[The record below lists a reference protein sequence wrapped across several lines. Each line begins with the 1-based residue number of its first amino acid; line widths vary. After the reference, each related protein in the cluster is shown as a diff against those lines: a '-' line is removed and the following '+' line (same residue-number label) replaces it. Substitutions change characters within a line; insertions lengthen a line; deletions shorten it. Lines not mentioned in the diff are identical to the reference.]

1 MSRNRSD
8 ISYGTDDLS
17 RVGFWTPETPEFL
30 EKREERRNARRSSD
44 ITYTQAKA
52 NIRRISLEN
61 QAASQARR
69 TSDSQASIIDF
80 ERLDRARY
88 GYGGRVNFE
97 RENSQGH
104 KLRFEAELYRAPSS
118 VPARQASRDSAAM
131 WDDVPRQRKSSA
143 RVRPARQAS
152 SRRDSGLTRYRE
164 DRFGFDYDDPTVDE
178 QMEEAEDTTLRGRFR
193 KARHDYRQRKADRAF
208 ARDYAEAPAPVA
220 DAPRAALYEG
230 KMGRQHHRATRMQ
243 ESRSSSTGI
252 QLPAFLTGIIEKLSL
267 DRLVMRP
274 WFAVSAVTFACVL
287 VVATSVYPA
296 AQNLYIQ
303 SRQNDQL
310 VAEYQAVVDRNQELE
325 QHVEALRTDEGME
338 ELAHESL
345 GWVKD
350 GEHSVSV
357 VTDGSADP
365 SSDTISET
373 DDIVAGSVPTPD
385 TWYSPVL
392 DLVFGYEG

>member
-1 MSRNRSD
+1 MARNRSD
-8 ISYGTDDLS
+8 ITYGTDDLS
-17 RVGFWTPETPEFL
+17 RVGFWTPDTPEFL
-30 EKREERRNARRSSD
+30 EKREERRTARRSSD

-52 NIRRISLEN
+52 NIRRISLQN
-61 QAASQARR
+61 QTASQERH
-69 TSDSQASIIDF
+69 TNESQASIIDF

-97 RENSQGH
+97 RESSQGR
-104 KLRFEAELYRAPSS
+104 KFRFEAELYHAPSS
-118 VPARQASRDSAAM
+118 VPARKTRRNDAAIWDETPRTRTTSAGT
-131 WDDVPRQRKSSA
+131 RSK
-143 RVRPARQAS
+143 RQAS
-152 SRRDSGLTRYRE
+152 SRRTAGRPQYRE
-164 DRFGFDYDDPTVDE
+164 DRFEFNYDEPVLDE
-178 QMEEAEDTTLRGRFR
+178 PMGEAEDTSLRGRLR
-193 KARHDYRQRKADRAF
+193 KARHDFRQRKADRAF
-208 ARDYAEAPAPVA
+208 ARDYAEAPADVA
-220 DAPRAALYEG
+220 EGPRAAVYEG
-230 KMGRQHHRATRMQ
+230 KMGRQHHRAARMQ

-252 QLPAFLTGIIEKLSL
+252 QLPACLTGIIEALSL

-274 WFAVSAVTFACVL
+274 WFAVTVVTFACVL
-287 VVATSVYPA
+287 VVANSVYPA
-296 AQNLYIQ
+296 AQNLYVQ

-345 GWVKD
+345 GWVKE

-365 SSDTISET
+365 GSDTMSET
-373 DDIVAGSVPTPD
+373 NEVVAGSVPTPE